1 MNLAEA
7 VELLDVVSKFSFEA
21 TEKIP
26 DLHIYDNQKGGF
38 VLCVEAELI
47 REEYRKYIEETV
59 KSRNLRV
66 RETEG
71 YLMIY
76 G

>member
-7 VELLDVVSKFSFEA
+7 VELLDVVSEFSFEA

-26 DLHIYDNQKGGF
+26 DLHIYDNQKYGF
-38 VLCVEAELI
+38 VLCVKADLVSK
-47 REEYRKYIEETV
+47 EYRNYIEEIV
-59 KSRNLRV
+59 NSRNLRV